1 MITSFDIESPFTN
14 IHLQEKIDLR
24 VENLSQDGTHV
35 DNLSKHSFRELLTK
49 TLSESLI
56 LFDQQFYLQHD
67 GVAMGS
73 PLEPTFAIFFLIS

>member
-1 MITSFDIESPFTN
+1 MLCSSSKNVAVYFTIISNLVITSFDIESPFTN

-56 LFDQQFYLQHD
+56 LFDQQFY
-67 GVAMGS
+67 
-73 PLEPTFAIFFLIS
+73 